1 MQATI
6 VFESLWSA
14 INAKNEDGSRKYR
27 YIILQGSSRSS
38 KTHSIIQSHY
48 LWGWKQPNSRISI
61 WRDTK
66 KDTKDTVL
74 PDIKKALPS
83 MPNNNLL
90 VFNKTESIY
99 TYPNGST
106 IEICGSDD
114 ETKVHGFQGN
124 VLHFNEPYKMS
135 KETFNQLDM
144 RNADYIVLDWN
155 PKQSHWID
163 DLSKLENAIVL
174 HSTWKDNPFCPEEQ
188 RIKIR
193 SYKPIKYAYCVHD
206 KIISEK
212 EAIEYDTVS
221 NSLKLSKKHITD
233 LFQCQKNYKYNTAN
247 EYDYLVYS
255 EGLKSEKPNKIYKDW
270 KIISYEEFMKL
281 EYPEFYGLDFGQ
293 TNPTALVHVKY
304 NDATFYA
311 HELLYKPEREMKIGL
326 VNEVKQVVQD
336 KSIPMICDD
345 ASPLK
350 WKELRQA
357 GFNAR
362 PAKKGLVI
370 DGISLLQKCNVFY
383 TPESK
388 NLEEEYDEYEWDS
401 DRLGLID
408 KPVKAKDHILDGF
421 RYASVYA
428 QRKLR
433 IVVE

>member
-1 MQATI
+1 MN
-6 VFESLWSA
+6 WWA
-14 INAKNEDGSRKYR
+14 INQFNDDGSRKYK
-27 YIILQGSSRSS
+27 YIINKGSSRSS
-38 KTHSIIQSHY
+38 KTWSLIEVNHRLCEQNSEWRATAWREDKQKCKKTV
-48 LWGWKQPNSRISI
+48 WKDFQ
-61 WRDTK
+61 K
-66 KDTKDTVL
+66 VL
-74 PDIKKALPS
+74 RLSDRLDIKAR
-83 MPNNNLL
+83 
-90 VFNKTESIY
+90 NKTESY
-99 TYPNGST
+99 YQYPNEST
-106 IEICGSDD
+106 FEIHGTDD
-114 ETKVHGFQGN
+114 EETVHGLTQN
-124 VLHFNEPYKMS
+124 SAWINEPYKIS
-135 KETFNQLDM
+135 EDTFDQIDM
-144 RNADYIVLDWN
+144 RCDLMFLDYN
-155 PKQSHWID
+155 PKKDLYID
-163 DLSKLENAIVL
+163 KIANRDNAIL
-174 HSTWKDNPFCPEEQ
+174 IPSTYKDNPFCPEEH
-188 RIKIR
+188 RIKIE
-193 SYKPIKYAYCVHD
+193 SYQPISFSKIGMHLISLGKEPFDYDIRANPSKYPD
-206 KIISEK
+206 IDLE
-212 EAIEYDTVS
+212 EYRRC
-221 NSLKLSKKHITD
+221 LKNHEYGSA
-233 LFQCQKNYKYNTAN
+233 NVYKWK
-247 EYDYLVYS
+247 VY
-255 EGLKSEKPNKIYKDW
+255 GLGEKSEKPNKIYKGW
-270 KIISYEEFMKL
+270 KIISYEDFMKL
-281 EYPEFYGLDFGQ
+281 DYPEFYGLDFGQ

-326 VNEVKQVVQD
+326 VNEVKQVVHD